1 MSALLY
7 LIPLSMLLAL
17 IGLVA
22 FFWTMNS
29 GQYDD
34 IEGVSQRILLDE
46 DDSNKKN
53 HTTNKD
59 KDSTQSATEVDHIHN
74 P

>member
-17 IGLVA
+17 IGLIA

-46 DDSNKKN
+46 EDSNSSNINKN
-53 HTTNKD
+53 PDNRQKEID
-59 KDSTQSATEVDHIHN
+59 ID
-74 P
+74 PP

>member
-17 IGLVA
+17 IGLIA

-46 DDSNKKN
+46 EYEDNTSTPPSDNADTQEDKKN
-53 HTTNKD
+53 SNNKC
-59 KDSTQSATEVDHIHN
+59 T
-74 P
+74 